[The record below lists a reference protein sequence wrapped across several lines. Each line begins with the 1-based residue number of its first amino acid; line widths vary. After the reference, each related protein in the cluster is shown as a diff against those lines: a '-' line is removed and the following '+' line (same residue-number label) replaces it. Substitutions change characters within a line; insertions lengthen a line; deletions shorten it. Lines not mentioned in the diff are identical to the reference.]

1 MPHSSSLSVVAFT
14 VLGFRALFTARACVR
29 VFVFVPPIRETQGKQ
44 VDPQE
49 GRQASREIIPHAL
62 NRFHHDGSIPD
73 EERDDGLPNGST
85 VTPDLV
91 LGANDG
97 DKHPQCIQHYQED
110 RSQQDKGDVKRDVK
124 KGLVTRMER

>member
-1 MPHSSSLSVVAFT
+1 
-14 VLGFRALFTARACVR
+14 VLGFRAFFTARACVR

-62 NRFHHDGSIPD
+62 DRFHHDGSVPD

-97 DKHPQCIQHYQED
+97 EKHPQCIQHYQED
-110 RSQQDKGDVKRDVK
+110 RSQEDKRDVERDVG
-124 KGLVTRMER
+124 KGLVTGMERQWDVPHRRIL

>member
-1 MPHSSSLSVVAFT
+1 M
-14 VLGFRALFTARACVR
+14 ARACVC
-29 VFVFVPPIRETQGKQ
+29 VFVFVPPIQETQGKQ

-49 GRQASREIIPHAL
+49 GHQALREIIPHAL
-62 NRFHHDGSIPD
+62 DRFHHDGSIPD

-97 DKHPQCIQHYQED
+97 KKHPQCIQHYQED
-110 RSQQDKGDVKRDVK
+110 RSQEDKRDVERDIG
-124 KGLVTRMER
+124 KGLVTGMERQWDVSHRRIL